1 MKSVMVAFT
10 FIVLAFLN
18 IAHAQTKAGVFY
30 SITGKGSKD
39 TSWLFGTYHLI
50 NESYLNEIPAVRNAA
65 HKASNLVV
73 EVIIDS
79 SQLMQANAKI
89 LLQNKQLSQLLGK
102 SFADSLDAEL
112 KLSTGQD
119 IARFETLKPMMVLL
133 TLSIIYLMK
142 DNGAMISKYTG
153 VPLDVSFVNSFK
165 ADNKTTVALETINQQ
180 MDLLFTSISEE
191 QQVAMLQQFIRNKE
205 RAIQSGD
212 ELLKTYFDNDINK
225 IYDIYQQE
233 VRESGDMEFLIKD
246 RNDNWMKMLPG
257 LISQQ
262 SQFIAVGALHLAGPD
277 GLPAQLQKMGYTV
290 TSQSLQ

>member
-50 NESYLNEIPAVRNAA
+50 NGSYLNEIPAVRNAA
-65 HKASNLVV
+65 HKANNLVV

-79 SQLMQANAKI
+79 SQLMQANAKV

-102 SFADSLDAEL
+102 SFADSLDVEL
-112 KLSTGQD
+112 KSSTGQG
-119 IARFETLKPMMVLL
+119 IERFETLKPIMVLL

-165 ADNKTTVALETINQQ
+165 ADNKTTVALETIGQQ
-180 MDLLFTSISEE
+180 MDLLFNTISEE

-205 RAIQSGD
+205 RVIQLGD